1 VLCYSVVVVS
11 NYVLFTLS
19 IDSYLKGDLKMFHLV
34 RISIRFNRV
43 LKNRGGRFLTVY
55 HKGINRSINGKVLS
69 TNPFY
74 AKIQRAS
81 DGQVF
86 RVKNWSVRFVCADH
100 LIHLQNGEV

>member
-1 VLCYSVVVVS
+1 
-11 NYVLFTLS
+11 
-19 IDSYLKGDLKMFHLV
+19 
-34 RISIRFNRV
+34 
-43 LKNRGGRFLTVY
+43 
-55 HKGINRSINGKVLS
+55 VLS

-100 LIHLQNGEV
+100 LIHLKTESV

>member
-1 VLCYSVVVVS
+1 
-11 NYVLFTLS
+11 
-19 IDSYLKGDLKMFHLV
+19 MFHLV
-34 RISIRFNRV
+34 RISVRFNRV

-55 HKGINRSINGKVLS
+55 RQGDKLNGKVLS

-100 LIHLQNGEV
+100 LIHLKTESV

>member
-1 VLCYSVVVVS
+1 ML
-11 NYVLFTLS
+11 
-19 IDSYLKGDLKMFHLV
+19 HLV
-34 RISIRFNRV
+34 RISLRFNRV

-55 HKGINRSINGKVLS
+55 HKGIDRNINGKVLS

>member
-1 VLCYSVVVVS
+1 V
-11 NYVLFTLS
+11 S
-19 IDSYLKGDLKMFHLV
+19 IDSYLKGELKMFHLV

-55 HKGINRSINGKVLS
+55 RQGDKLNGKVLS

-100 LIHLQNGEV
+100 LIHLKTESV